1 MLVTQT
7 SFHCWKIKTDVG
19 GKHAYVYAFDDHI
32 GLQQGEEKVCILESI
47 LHLKSAKQPMN
58 PRGVDKEEAG
68 SKCGER
74 DSVAILH
81 SSAHTKQ
88 NRYLPFSLCNLHYTM
103 GCTH

>member
-1 MLVTQT
+1 MHMYMRLMTTLVCSKVVLLGSNEHPCAACIHQ
-7 SFHCWKIKTDVG
+7 
-19 GKHAYVYAFDDHI
+19 
-32 GLQQGEEKVCILESI
+32 EEKVCILESI